1 MSRRFLAAVALVVS
15 IGTAHAY
22 ELLRVNND
30 PCARNDQNLYWTR
43 AGVAVSVGA
52 LPAAYQPVAMD
63 AWERWNS
70 VAARFRFRAGNGA
83 PCTTD
88 GVAAMAIAAQP
99 CGSAAFGDAIA
110 ITRSIWNGNG
120 TLVDADITFNS
131 NTFAPDDMSPDGVFR
146 QVAMHEL
153 GHVLGLAH
161 SDACGQSG
169 VGTLMRAVLVP
180 PVLDAPQ
187 ADDIA
192 GANFVYPGSGS
203 GGGGGG
209 GGGGGDG
216 TVPNGANSCAVVPP
230 GSNGITWPGLGIGLL
245 LLLRRWRHGN

>member
-1 MSRRFLAAVALVVS
+1 MIRCFLAAVALVVS
-15 IGTAHAY
+15 VGTAHAY

-30 PCARNDQNLYWTR
+30 PCARNDKNLYWAR

-52 LPAAYQPVAMD
+52 LPATYQSVAMD
-63 AWERWNS
+63 AWGRWNA

-88 GVAAMAIAAQP
+88 GVAAMAIADQP

-120 TLVDADITFNS
+120 TLVDADITFKS
-131 NTFAPDDMSPDGVFR
+131 NQFAADDVFR

-169 VGTLMRAVLVP
+169 AGTLMRAVLVP

-209 GGGGGDG
+209 GGGSGDG
-216 TVPNGANSCAVVPP
+216 TVPNGANSCAVIPR
-230 GSNGITWPGLGIGLL
+230 GSDGLIWPALGIGLL
-245 LLLRRWRHGN
+245 LLWRRRRHGN